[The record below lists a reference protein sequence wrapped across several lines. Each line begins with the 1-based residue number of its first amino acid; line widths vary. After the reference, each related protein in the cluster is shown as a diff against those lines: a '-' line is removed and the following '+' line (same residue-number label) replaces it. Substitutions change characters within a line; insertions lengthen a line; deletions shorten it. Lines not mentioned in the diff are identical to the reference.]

1 MKLNS
6 ILKSLVLGLAV
17 LVATGAFASNRVSL
31 HVGEAVEVNGQ
42 QLPAG
47 DYQVRWQGSGSNV
60 ELTFMQGTK
69 EVAKTSA
76 KEVVLGQ
83 APDYDAAVIDHNN
96 GKAWVSE
103 IQLAGKKKA
112 LSLGES
118 DRASRGDS
126 SK

>member
-6 ILKSLVLGLAV
+6 VVKTLVLGLAV
-17 LVATGAFASNRVSL
+17 LVATGAFASNRGSL

-47 DYQVRWQGSGSNV
+47 DYQVRWQGSGANV
-60 ELTFMQGTK
+60 ELTFMKGTK

-76 KEVVLGQ
+76 KEVVLDQ

-96 GKAWVSE
+96 GKASVSE
-103 IQLAGKKKA
+103 IQFSGKKKA
-112 LSLGES
+112 LSLGDS
-118 DRASRGDS
+118 SRASMGDS